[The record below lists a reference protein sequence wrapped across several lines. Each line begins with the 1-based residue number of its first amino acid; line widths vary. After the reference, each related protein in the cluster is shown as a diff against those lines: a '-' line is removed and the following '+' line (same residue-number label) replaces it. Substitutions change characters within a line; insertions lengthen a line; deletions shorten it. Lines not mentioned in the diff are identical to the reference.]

1 MKNNTN
7 IYDIDNE
14 LIRKAGDNHE
24 FTIQEV
30 QEKLK
35 HYRERL
41 EEEQKREDA
50 DPRRIASYNTYI
62 RNLSNYLAVKMTQLS
77 NEEIADLIGV
87 NNLKKT
93 TTEEVENALNDTRT
107 GGDTE
112 NEIQD
117 SDPTIE
123 EDNRDEKLGND
134 DTLGRG
140 DSDIQE
146 GRPITQDDL
155 LVERPEINDK
165 MDEYVEFEEA

>member
-62 RNLSNYLAVKMTQLS
+62 RNLYNYLALKISQLS
-77 NEEIADLIGV
+77 TTELTDLIGV

-93 TTEEVENALNDTRT
+93 TTEEVDKALNDTRAE
-107 GGDTE
+107 GNTE
-112 NEIQD
+112 QD
-117 SDPTIE
+117 IRESDPTVGE
-123 EDNRDEKLGND
+123 SNTDEKPGND
-134 DTLGRG
+134 DTVGQC

-146 GRPITQDDL
+146 GRSITQDDL
-155 LVERPEINDK
+155 LSERPEVTTN

>member
-7 IYDIDNE
+7 IYDIDDE

-41 EEEQKREDA
+41 EEEQQREDA

-62 RNLSNYLAVKMTQLS
+62 RNLSNYLAIKISQLS
-77 NEEIADLIGV
+77 SNEIADLIRV

-93 TTEEVENALNDTRT
+93 TTEEVEKALNDTKT

-117 SDPTIE
+117 SDSTVE
-123 EDNRDEKLGND
+123 ENNRDEKPGND
-134 DTLGRG
+134 DTIGRG
-140 DSDIQE
+140 DSDIHEERPVTQE
-146 GRPITQDDL
+146 DL
-155 LVERPEINDK
+155 LVERGEVTDK
-165 MDEYVEFEEA
+165 MDEYVEFEEV